1 MSSCTSDGKLVVVI
15 GRQFG
20 SGGRKIGR
28 MLAER
33 IGASYYDKELL
44 LEAAG
49 ECGITRETLAA
60 ADGRR
65 PSPLR
70 WFLHGAYGAS
80 DGLGGD
86 PLAENIYAAVA
97 NVIRNVGSKGS
108 CVIVGRTADHILRE
122 NPMMV
127 SVFLHAPLEH
137 RAKCLV
143 ERGEHATERQATEA
157 ARKADRQRENFY
169 NYFTGRRWGTAANYH
184 LCVDS
189 SQLDDAQIVE
199 VIASYVE
206 IRRKNGRQRPP
217 EKK

>member
-49 ECGITRETLAA
+49 ECGITRDLYQRLGQA
-60 ADGRR
+60 GV
-65 PSPLR
+65 PLV
-70 WFLHGAYGAS
+70 FLHGAYGAS

-108 CVIVGRTADHILRE
+108 CVIVGRTADHILRDPGR
-122 NPMMV
+122 NV
-127 SVFLHAPLEH
+127 S
-137 RAKCLV
+137 
-143 ERGEHATERQATEA
+143 
-157 ARKADRQRENFY
+157 
-169 NYFTGRRWGTAANYH
+169 
-184 LCVDS
+184 
-189 SQLDDAQIVE
+189 
-199 VIASYVE
+199 
-206 IRRKNGRQRPP
+206 
-217 EKK
+217 